1 MKKLG
6 AFIMSVVFAEM
17 LSGCSSMPSCDDKEV
32 KDLSTDIIKRNFSAI
47 GIKVDKANYSDFMTQ
62 NVNKDAKKVTCKVKV
77 KIFPEMFYDTSTSDF
92 LEYTAQHTDE
102 GKLYVE
108 IQD

>member
-1 MKKLG
+1 MKKILLG
-6 AFIMSVVFAEM
+6 IGSLFFVGM

-32 KDLSTDIIKRNFSAI
+32 KDLLTDIIKRNFSAI

-62 NVNKDAKKVTCKVKV
+62 NVNKDAKKVTCKAKV
-77 KIFPEMFYDTSTSDF
+77 EVFSNDRSKSDF